1 MLKYWTVIPLVAVGL
16 FGATIAVAQVRD
28 RHEHDGRPDGADSAA
43 WHQERCADRYAHNV
57 GMIAYL
63 ETRLALTDAQRPA
76 FEAWKSVVLASAKS
90 REANCAAHMPD
101 ADQPPTILDREA
113 REEMMLRARLATL
126 DAELPA
132 LKALYQGLS
141 PEQKAAF
148 DHPSGHH
155 EGGDE
160 HDGHRGGHHDH
171 GSDEDGPGAGRNE

>member
-1 MLKYWTVIPLVAVGL
+1 MLKYWSVIPLVTVGL
-16 FGATIAVAQVRD
+16 LGATIAVAQVRD
-28 RHEHDGRPDGADSAA
+28 RHGHDGRSDGADSAA

-76 FEAWKSVVLASAKS
+76 FETWKSVVLASAKS
-90 REANCAAHMPD
+90 REAACAMHMQD
-101 ADQPPTILDREA
+101 ADQPPTILDRDS
-113 REEMMLRARLATL
+113 REEAMLKARLTAL

-148 DHPSGHH
+148 DHPRGRH

-160 HDGHRGGHHDH
+160 HDGDHGGHHGH
-171 GSDEDGPGAGRNE
+171 GSDEDGPGAGHNE